1 MKILRNE
8 VLAKKLKQITWDR
21 MEVQLK
27 AINGLK
33 NNFIVFNYQLRKISR
48 EEKRMLQIVFELRR
62 AQRRELKKRASDLAY
77 DYYNNRN
84 VVNGGVVQPLIM
96 AGAVEKEEKK
106 EEKGKKKKEEEQAAD
121 KAELVEEIFNE
132 EEWGLLYN
140 SFELFTDNAKRN
152 QIVMM
157 KHLMLRIKETFN
169 REFEKVMK
177 LRQNQNEIINDK
189 NKRIEEICE
198 ELKKASEVVR
208 GRRNILESNESVLEV
223 SPSEIPFKRYL
234 SKEEREKAEKERL
247 REEERL
253 RKLAEDDS
261 SLRALQ
267 KMMGG
272 TLEEKKTS
280 VLEVTMERE
289 KWMDKPA
296 DEMSEEEK
304 SKLKEFEQ
312 KRQKAEE
319 EKERIVKKLEAE
331 LRKLKQEIDDIME
344 KYDEKLF
351 ALIKRK
357 LEYDYRIEEQ
367 ELYCTRLYLSMGVV
381 KEQQAK
387 RKELESRLEDSRAK
401 LQRISNQKEALTAE
415 EEEIERAKEAKH
427 ATLDSKKLGDIESK
441 IKTIEKS
448 IFEEYSSN
456 LKKRREME
464 EKLLDSDPNY
474 KNLLVPLDPMKE
486 I

>member
-1 MKILRNE
+1 M
-8 VLAKKLKQITWDR
+8 
-21 MEVQLK
+21 QLK

-48 EEKRMLQIVFELRR
+48 EEKRILQIVFDLRR
-62 AQRRELKKRASDLAY
+62 AQRRELKKRTSELSY

-132 EEWGLLYN
+132 EEWSLLYN

-157 KHLMLRIKETFN
+157 KHMMLRIKETFN

-198 ELKKASEVVR
+198 ELKKTSEVVR
-208 GRRNILESNESVLEV
+208 GRKNILESNESVLEV

-344 KYDEKLF
+344 KYD
-351 ALIKRK
+351 
-357 LEYDYRIEEQ
+357 
-367 ELYCTRLYLSMGVV
+367 
-381 KEQQAK
+381 
-387 RKELESRLEDSRAK
+387 
-401 LQRISNQKEALTAE
+401 
-415 EEEIERAKEAKH
+415 
-427 ATLDSKKLGDIESK
+427 
-441 IKTIEKS
+441 
-448 IFEEYSSN
+448 
-456 LKKRREME
+456 
-464 EKLLDSDPNY
+464 
-474 KNLLVPLDPMKE
+474 
-486 I
+486 

>member
-1 MKILRNE
+1 M
-8 VLAKKLKQITWDR
+8 
-21 MEVQLK
+21 QLK

-48 EEKRMLQIVFELRR
+48 EEKRMLQIVFDLRR
-62 AQRRELKKRASDLAY
+62 AQRKELKKRTSELSY

-132 EEWGLLYN
+132 EEWSLLYN

-157 KHLMLRIKETFN
+157 KHMMLRIKETFN

-198 ELKKASEVVR
+198 ELKKTSEVVR
-208 GRRNILESNESVLEV
+208 GRKNILESNESVLEV

-344 KYDEKLF
+344 KYD
-351 ALIKRK
+351 
-357 LEYDYRIEEQ
+357 
-367 ELYCTRLYLSMGVV
+367 
-381 KEQQAK
+381 
-387 RKELESRLEDSRAK
+387 
-401 LQRISNQKEALTAE
+401 
-415 EEEIERAKEAKH
+415 
-427 ATLDSKKLGDIESK
+427 
-441 IKTIEKS
+441 
-448 IFEEYSSN
+448 
-456 LKKRREME
+456 
-464 EKLLDSDPNY
+464 
-474 KNLLVPLDPMKE
+474 
-486 I
+486 

>member
-1 MKILRNE
+1 M
-8 VLAKKLKQITWDR
+8 
-21 MEVQLK
+21 QLK

-48 EEKRMLQIVFELRR
+48 EEKRMLQIVFDLRR
-62 AQRRELKKRASDLAY
+62 AQRKELKKRTSDLSY

-132 EEWGLLYN
+132 EEWSLLYN

-157 KHLMLRIKETFN
+157 KHMMLRIKETFN

-198 ELKKASEVVR
+198 ELKKTSEVVR

-223 SPSEIPFKRYL
+223 SPNEIPFKRYL

-344 KYDEKLF
+344 KYD
-351 ALIKRK
+351 
-357 LEYDYRIEEQ
+357 
-367 ELYCTRLYLSMGVV
+367 
-381 KEQQAK
+381 
-387 RKELESRLEDSRAK
+387 
-401 LQRISNQKEALTAE
+401 
-415 EEEIERAKEAKH
+415 
-427 ATLDSKKLGDIESK
+427 
-441 IKTIEKS
+441 
-448 IFEEYSSN
+448 
-456 LKKRREME
+456 
-464 EKLLDSDPNY
+464 
-474 KNLLVPLDPMKE
+474 
-486 I
+486 

>member
-1 MKILRNE
+1 M
-8 VLAKKLKQITWDR
+8 
-21 MEVQLK
+21 QLK

-48 EEKRMLQIVFELRR
+48 EEKRMLQIVFDLRR
-62 AQRRELKKRASDLAY
+62 AQRRELKKRTSELSY

-132 EEWGLLYN
+132 EEWSLLYN

-157 KHLMLRIKETFN
+157 KHMMLRIKETFN

-198 ELKKASEVVR
+198 ELKKTSEVVR
-208 GRRNILESNESVLEV
+208 GRKNILESNESVLEV

-344 KYDEKLF
+344 KYD
-351 ALIKRK
+351 
-357 LEYDYRIEEQ
+357 
-367 ELYCTRLYLSMGVV
+367 
-381 KEQQAK
+381 
-387 RKELESRLEDSRAK
+387 
-401 LQRISNQKEALTAE
+401 
-415 EEEIERAKEAKH
+415 
-427 ATLDSKKLGDIESK
+427 
-441 IKTIEKS
+441 
-448 IFEEYSSN
+448 
-456 LKKRREME
+456 
-464 EKLLDSDPNY
+464 
-474 KNLLVPLDPMKE
+474 
-486 I
+486 

>member
-1 MKILRNE
+1 M
-8 VLAKKLKQITWDR
+8 
-21 MEVQLK
+21 QLK

-48 EEKRMLQIVFELRR
+48 EEKRMLQIVFDLRR
-62 AQRRELKKRASDLAY
+62 AQRKELKKRTSELSY

-132 EEWGLLYN
+132 EEWSLLYN

-157 KHLMLRIKETFN
+157 KHMMLRIKETFN

-198 ELKKASEVVR
+198 ELKKTSEVVR

-247 REEERL
+247 RE
-253 RKLAEDDS
+253 
-261 SLRALQ
+261 
-267 KMMGG
+267 
-272 TLEEKKTS
+272 
-280 VLEVTMERE
+280 
-289 KWMDKPA
+289 
-296 DEMSEEEK
+296 
-304 SKLKEFEQ
+304 
-312 KRQKAEE
+312 
-319 EKERIVKKLEAE
+319 
-331 LRKLKQEIDDIME
+331 
-344 KYDEKLF
+344 
-351 ALIKRK
+351 
-357 LEYDYRIEEQ
+357 
-367 ELYCTRLYLSMGVV
+367 
-381 KEQQAK
+381 
-387 RKELESRLEDSRAK
+387 
-401 LQRISNQKEALTAE
+401 
-415 EEEIERAKEAKH
+415 
-427 ATLDSKKLGDIESK
+427 
-441 IKTIEKS
+441 
-448 IFEEYSSN
+448 
-456 LKKRREME
+456 
-464 EKLLDSDPNY
+464 
-474 KNLLVPLDPMKE
+474 
-486 I
+486 